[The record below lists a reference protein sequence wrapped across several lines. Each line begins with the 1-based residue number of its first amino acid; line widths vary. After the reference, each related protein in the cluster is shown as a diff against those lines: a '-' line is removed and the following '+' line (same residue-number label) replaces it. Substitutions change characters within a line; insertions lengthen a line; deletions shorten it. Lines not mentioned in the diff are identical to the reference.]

1 MTLATTHHLF
11 ETVKHLLDSAY
22 KNVYRTANTTMVT
35 TYWQIGRL
43 IVEEEQN
50 GAARANYGK
59 MVLKELSGKLTSEY
73 GRGYS
78 VANLKNFRQFYLVF
92 PDIFTSRG
100 QADSELEIRQTL
112 SSELSWSH
120 FCLLMRVE
128 NQAAREFYMKE
139 TSLQNW
145 SVRALDRQISTLYY
159 ERIKSSQDK
168 MAVQKEAKERTL
180 KLVDSPRDFIKDPY
194 ILEFLKLNPANSY
207 LEKTLENSLIE
218 NLHSFILELGRGF
231 AFVARQYH
239 LNTENE
245 HYYID
250 LVFYNYILKCFV
262 LIDLKVG
269 KLTHQD
275 VGQMDMYVRLFEEKV
290 KQADDNPTIGIIL
303 CSQQNESVIKYSVL
317 AENKQLFS
325 SKYKIYLPTEEEL
338 KKEIERD
345 RIYIEDKL
353 QEEFVKYH
361 SK

>member
-207 LEKTLENSLIE
+207 LEKTLENSMIE
-218 NLHSFILELGRGF
+218 NLHSFIL
-231 AFVARQYH
+231 A
-239 LNTENE
+239 
-245 HYYID
+245 
-250 LVFYNYILKCFV
+250 
-262 LIDLKVG
+262 
-269 KLTHQD
+269 
-275 VGQMDMYVRLFEEKV
+275 
-290 KQADDNPTIGIIL
+290 
-303 CSQQNESVIKYSVL
+303 
-317 AENKQLFS
+317 
-325 SKYKIYLPTEEEL
+325 
-338 KKEIERD
+338 
-345 RIYIEDKL
+345 
-353 QEEFVKYH
+353 
-361 SK
+361 